1 MFDALLITF
10 GCSWMYGVGV
20 NYTKGMN
27 RDEFIADKIKDFIE
41 KSLDN

>member
-10 GCSWMYGVGV
+10 GCSWMYGVGH
-20 NYTKGMN
+20 
-27 RDEFIADKIKDFIE
+27 EFIADKIKDFIE